1 MSRDK
6 GLEAMLSDDLVEIPG
21 ITEKTMF
28 GGWAWLL
35 NGHLLCGARNDGL
48 LIRLGKGND
57 DWALAIPG
65 IAPMISRNKKMPGW
79 VRVAPET
86 CGDDA
91 LRQRLLQAAQHF
103 VLSLPAK

>member
-6 GLEAMLSDDLVEIPG
+6 GLEAMLNDDLAEIPG

-65 IAPMISRNKKMPGW
+65 IAPMISRNKKIPGW
-79 VRVAPET
+79 VRVAPEA

-91 LRQRLLQAAQHF
+91 LRQRLLQDAQHF